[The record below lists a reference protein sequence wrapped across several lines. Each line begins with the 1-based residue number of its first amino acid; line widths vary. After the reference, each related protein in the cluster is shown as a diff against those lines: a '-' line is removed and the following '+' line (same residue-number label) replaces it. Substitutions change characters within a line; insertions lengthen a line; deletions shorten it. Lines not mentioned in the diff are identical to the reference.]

1 MRLINTS
8 FKQEVLTPH
17 HFQNETTYQ
26 TDYLVVGS
34 GAGGATIACIL
45 AEAGKKVM
53 LVEEGGAYQRE
64 DYHAHFSG
72 MTSEIMRHGGAT
84 VIMGRSP
91 IAYLEGKVVGGST
104 VLNGG
109 MCWRT
114 PEDVLDIWSNE
125 RLLPHLAPDQMETH
139 FDHVETTIHARYQN
153 KGSEG
158 RNNHVFKEGVSKLK
172 WTWQHNKR
180 NQKHCV
186 GSNECVSGCPTGAK
200 QSTAL
205 TWIPRFLKA
214 GGELLTHYKV
224 RSIQSQNGRILGVK
238 GYLLNTT
245 KKSTLF
251 EIKAKNVVI
260 SCGAVQTPLLLQRS
274 KLYTSPH
281 LGQHFTVH
289 PNVKVAALFDD
300 PIESMKGVHQ
310 AWQCTEFQDE
320 GILLAP
326 GGVPLAVLTQ
336 CFQDIGTDLSEQ
348 MRLAPYIATGGL
360 LVDDSHS
367 GYVKA
372 GWFGWDHVRYDV
384 NDFDQNRF
392 IRGVQLMAEL
402 YFAAGAR
409 KIYTPFSTHPTL
421 DHPDQIKRLTEYAPK
436 VEYTEYFTAHLMG
449 TCRMDGRESHGVVD
463 GSGAVYGIQGLYIA
477 DASVM
482 PSTIGVNPQVTIMAL
497 AKVIGERL
505 VG

>member
-1 MRLINTS
+1 MNQILN
-8 FKQEVLTPH
+8 PH
-17 HFQNETTYQ
+17 HLNNETKLQ

-34 GAGGATIACIL
+34 GAGGATVACIL
-45 AEAGKKVM
+45 AEAGKQVM
-53 LVEEGGAYQRE
+53 LVEEGGAYRRE
-64 DYHAHFSG
+64 DYHAGFSN
-72 MTSEIMRHGGAT
+72 MTAEIMRNGGAT

-114 PEDVLDIWSNE
+114 PEDVLETWAKE
-125 RLLPHLAPDQMETH
+125 RGLPHLAPKEMENH
-139 FDHVETTIHARYQN
+139 FEHVEKTIHARYQN
-153 KGSEG
+153 EGSEG
-158 RNNHVFKEGVSKLK
+158 KNNWAFRRGVEKLGWK
-172 WTWQHNKR
+172 WQKNKR

-186 GSNECVSGCPTGAK
+186 GTNDCVSGCPTGAK

-205 TWIPRFLKA
+205 TWVPRFLKA
-214 GGELLTHYKV
+214 GGTLLTRFKV
-224 RSIQSQNGRILGVK
+224 KKINTQGTRVSGVSGKLLHTSTPVSFHIQ
-238 GYLLNTT
+238 
-245 KKSTLF
+245 
-251 EIKAKNVVI
+251 AKNVIVC
-260 SCGAVQTPLLLQRS
+260 CGAVQTPLLLQRS
-274 KLYTSPH
+274 KLHTSPH
-281 LGQHFTVH
+281 LGKHFTVH

-300 PIESMKGVHQ
+300 PIKSMKGVHQ
-310 AWQCTEFQDE
+310 AWQCTEFKDE

-336 CFQDIGTDLSEQ
+336 CFSQVGQSLSEK

-360 LVDDSHS
+360 LVDDSQS

-402 YFAAGAR
+402 YFEAGAR
-409 KIYTPFSTHPTL
+409 KVYTPFSSHPTL
-421 DHPDQIKRLTEYAPK
+421 DHPDQIKRLTQLAPK

-449 TCRMDGRESHGVVD
+449 TCRMDGREEQGVVD
-463 GSGAVYGIQGLYIA
+463 ANGKVHGIDGLYVA

-497 AKVIGERL
+497 AREIGQRL
-505 VG
+505 VGG